1 MRFGILGPLAVFTE
15 DDRPV
20 RVPEAKVR
28 TLLADLLVHEGRPV
42 SADRLVDDLWGERP
56 PGNPVNTLQTKV
68 SQLRRALERAE
79 PGHGGGLVVHQP
91 PGYLLRIEPDAL
103 DTARFRTLT
112 EQARGIEDPRARAA
126 LLSDAL
132 ALWRGPAL
140 AEFADE
146 PFARPVIQRLEEER
160 LVARENLAEA
170 RLALGEHAAVIGE
183 LADLVEQHPLRERL
197 RALRIRALYASGR
210 QCEALASY
218 DEVRHR
224 LAEELGLDPGPELT
238 ALHRSILTQD
248 PALDA
253 VEARP
258 PVSLPVPLTELVG
271 RTAAVRAV
279 RALVGESRLVTLT
292 GPGGVGKTRLALE
305 TARRLADGFGAGA
318 RLVELAGLER
328 QSCEPA
334 VCPPEEWV
342 VEAIAAALGVRDEA
356 AAHPSDPADR
366 IADSLRGKEI
376 LLVLDNCEQVIEPV
390 AAVVARLLR
399 AAPELRIL
407 ATSREPLGLA
417 GETQFAVP
425 PLDSDSAVR
434 LFAARAADAAG
445 EFTVDSDNA
454 GAVAAICRKLDG
466 LPLALELA
474 ATRVRALGV
483 AELLRRLDDR
493 FRLLD
498 TTRRGAPARQQ
509 TLRAMIDWSWE
520 LLTEPE
526 RLVLRRLAVHPEDCA
541 LDAAEAVCAGEGVV
555 PEQVLGLLA
564 KLVDR
569 SLVTPAG
576 TTEPRYRLLESVAE
590 YCRERLRD
598 AGEFDAVRRRHADY
612 YLGLAER
619 SGGGLRGREQRRW
632 LRRLDAD
639 TANLRAALENLA
651 AWGEPDR
658 ALRMANALT
667 WYWFLRGRLT
677 EAIRS
682 LRTALAL
689 PGGDPA
695 ARADARA
702 MLTGIGILA
711 GEKADQAADG
721 TTPSTRAKWFLGYV
735 LSTVADLTGAERLTE
750 EALAEFDAT
759 GDDWGIAAA
768 CSDLASQA
776 LAKGDVAEARRNAD
790 RSADLFGELGDQ
802 WGRLQASFAQGILE
816 TIAGDYTRSAARYTE
831 GLRMAEEL
839 ELWPEVSYQLS
850 WLGRA
855 ALLRKNYAQAKD
867 FHERAKRVGVE
878 HGFRPGE
885 MYALTGL
892 ALGARR
898 EGEFAVA
905 EQHLRTLLAW
915 NRQVDFEPGN
925 TLILAELGF
934 VAELRGDPEEAL
946 RLHREGFAVAHRF
959 GDPRAI
965 ALAMEGLAGAYA
977 LSGEHRRAARLLGAA
992 ASARA
997 GVGAPLPAAERD
1009 DVDRITGL
1017 ASTALGDAVFAEEF
1031 RRGGALGVDAALDR
1045 SGT

>member
-1 MRFGILGPLAVFTE
+1 MRFGILGPLAVFTG
-15 DDRPV
+15 DGRPV

-28 TLLADLLVHEGRPV
+28 TLLADLLIHEGRPV

-56 PGNPVNTLQTKV
+56 PGNPANTLQTKV

-79 PGHGGGLVVHQP
+79 PGHGGGLVVHQA

-103 DTARFRTLT
+103 DTARFRALT
-112 EQARGIEDPRARAA
+112 EQAGGVEDPRAKAA
-126 LLSDAL
+126 LLTDAL

-146 PFARPVIQRLEEER
+146 PFARPVIQRLEEDR

-170 RLALGEHAAVIGE
+170 RLALGEHAALIGE
-183 LADLVEQHPLRERL
+183 LTDLVEQHPLRERL
-197 RALRIRALYASGR
+197 RALQIRALYASGR
-210 QCEALASY
+210 QSEALASY

-238 ALHRSILTQD
+238 ALHRSILTHD

-253 VEARP
+253 RP
-258 PVSLPVPLTELVG
+258 SSPLPVPLTELVG

-305 TARRLADGFGAGA
+305 TAHQLATGFGSGA

-328 QSCEPA
+328 QSCELTA
-334 VCPPEEWV
+334 CPPEEWV
-342 VEAIAAALGVRDEA
+342 VEAIAAALGVRDEQTP
-356 AAHPSDPADR
+356 AHPSDPAAR
-366 IADSLRGKEI
+366 LADSLRGKEI

-399 AAPELRIL
+399 AAPGLRIL

-425 PLDSDSAVR
+425 PLDSDSAMR

-454 GAVAAICRKLDG
+454 DAIAAICRKLDG

-493 FRLLD
+493 FRVLD

-541 LDAAEAVCAGEGVV
+541 LDAAEAICASEDAG
-555 PEQVLGLLA
+555 PEHVLGLLA

-619 SGGGLRGREQRRW
+619 SDSGLRGREQRRW

-639 TANLRAALENLA
+639 TANLRAALENLVV
-651 AWGEPDR
+651 WGEPDR
-658 ALRMANALT
+658 ALRMANALS
-667 WYWFLRGRLT
+667 WYWFLRGRLA
-677 EAIRS
+677 EATRS

-689 PGGDPA
+689 SGGDPA
-695 ARADARA
+695 TRADARA

-711 GEKADQAADG
+711 GEKAEQPADD
-721 TTPSTRAKWFLGYV
+721 TAPSTRARWFLGYV
-735 LSTVADLTGAERLTE
+735 LSTVADLSGAERLTE
-750 EALAEFDAT
+750 TALTEFEAT

-790 RSADLFGELGDQ
+790 RSADLFGELGDR
-802 WGRLQASFAQGILE
+802 WGQLQASFAQGILE
-816 TIAGDYTRSAARYTE
+816 TIAGDYARSTARYAE

-867 FHERAKRVGVE
+867 FHERAKQVGVE

-898 EGEFAVA
+898 EGEFDVA

-934 VAELRGDPEEAL
+934 IAELRGDPEEAL

-965 ALAMEGLAGAYA
+965 ALALEGLAGAHA
-977 LSGEHRRAARLLGAA
+977 LSGAHRRAARLLGAA
-992 ASARA
+992 AAARA
-997 GVGAPLPAAERD
+997 GVGAPLPAAERG
-1009 DVDRITGL
+1009 DVDRITDL
-1017 ASTALGDAVFAEEF
+1017 TSTALGDSVFAEEF
-1031 RRGGALGVDAALDR
+1031 RRGGKLGADAVLEGSLA
-1045 SGT
+1045 